1 MPNISPSGA
10 QFYRVTKDFSVGHN
24 SWAHEGQMVQVN
36 HIMSE
41 TGNPR
46 SAVLQQSLVSTG
58 GVACGMIFVVVFGML
73 FGALPLAMM
82 ATVVAPALSGDAEG
96 SMWECGQLWAIIV
109 PVLIGCPLCNLASAR
124 RATAAPP

>member
-58 GVACGMIFVVVFGML
+58 GVACGIIFGVVFGML
-73 FGALPLAMM
+73 FGALPLVM

-96 SMWECGQLWAIIV
+96 SLWECGQLWAIIV